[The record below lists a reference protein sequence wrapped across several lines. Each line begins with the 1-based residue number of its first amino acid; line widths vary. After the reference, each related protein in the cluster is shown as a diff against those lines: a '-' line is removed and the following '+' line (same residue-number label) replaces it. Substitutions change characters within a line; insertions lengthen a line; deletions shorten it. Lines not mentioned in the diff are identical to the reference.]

1 MPAIENVIQGKTEG
15 FTASL
20 GVAAKEA
27 YGEFD
32 DQLVATVPIDSFPK
46 PQEVQVG
53 MKFTTRGPNGEE
65 LAVRVVEVLED
76 QVTVDGN
83 HPLAGVDIEIDLK
96 ILRVELNEA
105 DDVEE
110 TGSDSDAGT
119 DPSSDSDSGG
129 RILH

>member
-1 MPAIENVIQGKTEG
+1 LPAIENVIQGKTEG